1 MTFIQIVKNTGF
13 NGLFQQHLN
22 LTLFCVWYCL
32 WKKEK
37 IYKYSGWERWPHL
50 QNDVSDTG
58 GAAALSPVPSTQDHC
73 DEVECSDSSFS
84 SSFDAAKP

>member
-1 MTFIQIVKNTGF
+1 MAYFNNIWISPYFVFDIVCERKKKN
-13 NGLFQQHLN
+13 
-22 LTLFCVWYCL
+22 
-32 WKKEK
+32 
-37 IYKYSGWERWPHL
+37 YKYSGWERWPHL

-84 SSFDAAKP
+84 SSFDVAKP